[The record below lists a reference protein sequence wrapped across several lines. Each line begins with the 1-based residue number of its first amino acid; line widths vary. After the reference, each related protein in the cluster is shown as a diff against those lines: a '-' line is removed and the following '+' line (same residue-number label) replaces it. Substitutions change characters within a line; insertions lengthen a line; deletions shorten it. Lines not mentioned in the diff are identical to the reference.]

1 MEILR
6 VVVLD
11 SRPVVGN
18 TVNELTVNQT
28 LLLKN
33 TPGWPGSFTSV
44 VAYTQ
49 RPPTARVVLG
59 PMAAYSC
66 RPVGSRIGWI

>member
-11 SRPVVGN
+11 NGSIAGD
-18 TVNELTVNQT
+18 TITELTENQT

-44 VAYTQ
+44 VAWTR
-49 RPPTARVVLG
+49 RPPTA
-59 PMAAYSC
+59 
-66 RPVGSRIGWI
+66 

>member
-11 SRPVVGN
+11 SRPVVGD
-18 TVNELTVNQT
+18 TVNELIVNQT

-33 TPGWPGSFTSV
+33 TPGWPGPFTSV
-44 VAYTQ
+44 VSWTR
-49 RPPTARVVLG
+49 RPPTA
-59 PMAAYSC
+59 
-66 RPVGSRIGWI
+66 